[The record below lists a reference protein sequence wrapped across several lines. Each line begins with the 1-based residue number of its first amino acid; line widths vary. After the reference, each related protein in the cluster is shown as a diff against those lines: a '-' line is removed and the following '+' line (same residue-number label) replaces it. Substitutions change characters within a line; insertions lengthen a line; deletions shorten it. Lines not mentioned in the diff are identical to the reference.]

1 MTSAKK
7 LGIFLLV
14 LGTISLVFVS
24 TACKKE
30 AAPVAQKQEV
40 QKPQNM
46 YEGTVKMAVGKYLY
60 LPTAQGMDMVAEG
73 FDATSVLGK
82 EVRVNGEVI
91 PDKPWIFRA
100 DVIEVKQGGSYSKVF
115 TRSAEPNISEVMDL
129 NARAAYQGLLITGVK
144 DASEWEGKGKAKA
157 YGRLQGSTIL
167 LTAESGA
174 EVGKIVVDN
183 MNNFAKYY
191 MTKLHL
197 FEKAWFYFNVKNSVD
212 AATRTKSKEL
222 FHADVVYVALY

>member
-30 AAPVAQKQEV
+30 TAPAVKQQEV

-60 LPTAQGMDMVAEG
+60 LPTAKGMDMIAEG
-73 FDATSVLGK
+73 FNASSVLGK
-82 EVRVNGEVI
+82 EVRVNGEVL

-100 DVIEVKQGGSYSKVF
+100 DAIEVKQGGSYSKVF
-115 TRSAEPNISEVMDL
+115 TRSAEPNISEIMDM
-129 NARAAYQGLLITGVK
+129 NSRTAYQGLLITGVK

-157 YGRLQGSTIL
+157 YGQLQGSMII

-174 EVGKIVVDN
+174 EIGKIVVDN
-183 MNNFAKYY
+183 MNDFAKFY

-212 AATRTKSKEL
+212 AAARTKTKEL